1 MTLLWPST
9 AWGASVVAYVCV
21 SYLLV
26 HDTCTTSKLDMPANR
41 HDATVFASCPLAPAA
56 QTTCW
61 CPGCRR
67 CRAVKTIFIGWCSRR
82 RPKKRPAPQHIR
94 YRYMKY
100 TFFITCSFILA
111 ESRSATNTGS
121 GFTTLVQWVS
131 ARERE
136 RENPFNR
143 RNLQVTE
150 PEHYHSMVKMHL
162 SFLLDLHTDEC
173 DCSFLYEKQVG
184 GCTYLA
190 DERGGPGGD
199 ILSQS

>member
-1 MTLLWPST
+1 MAEHRLRSLSCGLCVCILSSC
-9 AWGASVVAYVCV
+9 AWYLYHFKIRYARQPPWCHCVCIMSAGACRHKSRAGVLDAVA
-21 SYLLV
+21 
-26 HDTCTTSKLDMPANR
+26 
-41 HDATVFASCPLAPAA
+41 AA
-56 QTTCW
+56 QSKQFLSAGGAGDGQKNDPPRNTFSGTW
-61 CPGCRR
+61 NIHFLLSALSFLPNPDLQQ
-67 CRAVKTIFIGWCSRR
+67 TPDPDS
-82 RPKKRPAPQHIR
+82 QHW
-94 YRYMKY
+94 
-100 TFFITCSFILA
+100 FN
-111 ESRSATNTGS
+111 E
-121 GFTTLVQWVS
+121 WVLE
-131 ARERE
+131 RERE